1 MTPPDDGAEERPRSA
16 RSVDDERRVRGFLER
31 WDPIYFA
38 FVMATGIVAIAS
50 RLLAFHRIAWGL
62 FGLNVVAYLVVGG
75 LTLAKIGRSP
85 AATLE
90 DLAEYDRGVGSFTAI
105 AGTCVLGSQF
115 VAFEVS
121 TAIATG
127 LLVVGGVLWFV
138 LIYAVFAALT
148 IRDTDEPI
156 DRGIDGT
163 WFLAVVATQS
173 VATLTGL
180 LAPVHSSIQ
189 EPLLLAALG
198 LYSIGG
204 TFYLLLITLVFYRL
218 TLFPFDPREAS
229 PPYWINTG
237 AVAITTL
244 AGAILLENAD
254 GWSFL
259 TDVWGFLAGFTFFF
273 WAAGTWWIP
282 LLVVLGV
289 WRHTIGEMAL
299 PHTVA
304 GYDPRYWGMVFPLGM
319 YTASTFRFA
328 TATDIGV
335 LDPVPELFIHVALL
349 AWVVVGIGLVRRA
362 FVWASRFAR

>member
-1 MTPPDDGAEERPRSA
+1 MTSPDDGTAERSGSA
-16 RSVDDERRVRGFLER
+16 RSVVDERSVGGFLER

-62 FGLNVVAYLVVGG
+62 FGLNVVAYLVIGG

-127 LLVVGGVLWFV
+127 LLAVGAVLWFV
-138 LIYAVFAALT
+138 LVYAVFAALT
-148 IRDTDEPI
+148 IRDTNEPI
-156 DRGIDGT
+156 EQGIDGS

-173 VATLTGL
+173 VAALSGL
-180 LAPVHSSIQ
+180 LAPIHPSIQ

-218 TLFPFDPREAS
+218 TFFPFDPRSAS
-229 PPYWINTG
+229 PPYWINMG

-244 AGAILLENAD
+244 AGAVLLENA
-254 GWSFL
+254 GRWPFL
-259 TDVWGFLAGFTFFF
+259 ADVWGFLAGFTFFF

-282 LLVVLGV
+282 LLLVLGV
-289 WRHTIGEMAL
+289 WRHTVGEMAL
-299 PHTVA
+299 PHTIA

-328 TATDIGV
+328 TVADIHV
-335 LDPVPELFIHVALL
+335 LEIVPESFIHVAML
-349 AWVVVGIGLVRRA
+349 AWAVVAIGLVRRA
-362 FVWASRFAR
+362 FERTSRFVR